1 METKKLTQ
9 ATNELILH
17 QNLVKFRGS
26 LTPLQSK
33 GIFVL
38 LKNANEIAKKDCYQ
52 ENFEIPFEEFEK
64 LIGSRIYSKTAGII
78 QRKEFLKQSMKKII
92 ETNFG
97 FGMTKQTVE
106 KTFLEYFEIKNDNII
121 KYRFSLYVRECLNT
135 CDKALIIKDFSFFM
149 SFKSEYARQLYKHIL
164 AWISTRT
171 ELTFQLED
179 LKDFLGAT
187 ANSYSR
193 FDNFENKVLKV
204 AVNEINKLTKWN
216 LIYKKNKDGAK
227 IESVHF
233 FWNKQ

>member
-1 METKKLTQ
+1 MKTKKLTQ

-38 LKNANEIAKKDCYQ
+38 LKNANQIVKKDFVQ
-52 ENFEIPFEEFEK
+52 EDFEIPFDQFEK
-64 LIGSRIYSKTAGII
+64 LIGSHIYSKTAGII
-78 QRKEFLKQSMKKII
+78 QRKEYLVKNMQSII
-92 ETNFG
+92 SIDFG
-97 FGMTKQTVE
+97 FGIVKEVVKNPFIE
-106 KTFLEYFEIKNDNII
+106 RFEIKDDNII
-121 KYRFSLYVRECLNT
+121 KYRFSTYVRGYLNPNE
-135 CDKALIIKDFSFFM
+135 KALIIKDFTFFM
-149 SFKSEYARQLYKHIL
+149 SFKSEFARQLYKHIL

-187 ANSYSR
+187 ATSYSR

-204 AVNEINKLTKWN
+204 ATNEINKLTKFN
-216 LIYKKNKDGAK
+216 LTYKKNKNGAK
-227 IESVHF
+227 IESISF
-233 FWNKQ
+233 FWNS